1 MLEYEE
7 VRQLFGYVKVFKPQL
22 RICEY
27 ETYKAVYCGL
37 CKQIGKNYGLIPRMV
52 LSYDF
57 AFLTLMQLA
66 VSSHKISVK
75 KCRCIAHP
83 LSKRPC
89 VLCGC
94 GFDYPAAAA
103 QILIYHKLRDD
114 KQDRGAV
121 KKLSALLL
129 LAAMKNGYKKARR
142 QYPWLARDIEEQM
155 RLQINTEKK
164 RDCGFDEAAQ
174 PTAKMM
180 ESIAADLSNDERQKR
195 VLARFGYFLG
205 RFVYLCD
212 AADDLQSDM
221 KSGSFNPL
229 VSELGLKGEL
239 GESDCKRVRKFVI
252 QTLNLTLG
260 ELADCYV
267 LLEIKRFRPILDN
280 IVYMGL
286 KASCADVLHRR
297 FSPQNSDERKMT

>member
-1 MLEYEE
+1 M
-7 VRQLFGYVKVFKPQL
+7 FGYVKVFKPQL

-27 ETYKAVYCGL
+27 DAYRAVYCGL
-37 CKQIGKNYGLIPRMV
+37 CKQIGKSYGFMPRMA

-66 VSSHKISVK
+66 INTHDIKVK
-75 KCRCIAHP
+75 KERCIVHP
-83 LSKRPC
+83 LRKRPC
-89 VLCGC
+89 VSCGC

-114 KQDRGAV
+114 MADRE
-121 KKLSALLL
+121 LSKRLVAFAMLM
-129 LAAMKNGYKKARR
+129 AMKNGYTKARR
-142 QYPWLARDIEEQM
+142 AYPWLARSIEMQM
-155 RLQINTEKK
+155 KQQLRTEKK
-164 RDCGFDEAAQ
+164 ADCGFDEAAQ

-180 ESIAADLSNDERQKR
+180 ESIAQSLSTDERQKR
-195 VLARFGYFLG
+195 ILARFGYFLG

-212 AADDLQSDM
+212 AADDLKSDM

-229 VSELGLKGEL
+229 IKELRLSDEL
-239 GESDCKRVRKFVI
+239 RECDYRKIRRFVV
-252 QTLNLTLG
+252 QTLNLTLS

-267 LLEIKRFRPILDN
+267 LLEIKRFKPIIDN

-286 KASCADVLHRR
+286 KASCADVLKR
-297 FSPQNSDERKMT
+297 NYTSDKKKTTI

>member
-1 MLEYEE
+1 M
-7 VRQLFGYVKVFKPQL
+7 FGYVKVFKPQL

-27 ETYKAVYCGL
+27 DTYKAVYCGL
-37 CKQIGKNYGLIPRMV
+37 CKTIGKNYGLMPRMM

-66 VSSHKISVK
+66 VDPCKITVK

-83 LSKRPC
+83 LKKRPC
-89 VLCGC
+89 ASCGS

-103 QILIYHKLRDD
+103 QILIYHKLCDD
-114 KQDRGAV
+114 MTDRGAL
-121 KKLSALLL
+121 KKL
-129 LAAMKNGYKKARR
+129 LAAIMLATMKSGYNKARR
-142 QYPWLARDIEEQM
+142 SYPWLARDIERQM
-155 RLQINTEKK
+155 KLQLRTEKK
-164 RDCGFDEAAQ
+164 ASCGFDEAAQ

-180 ESIAADLSNDERQKR
+180 ESIAAALTTDPRQKR

-229 VSELGLKGEL
+229 IYELELSGEL
-239 GESDCKRVRKFVI
+239 NAKQYQKVRRFAV
-252 QTLNLTLG
+252 QTLNLTLS

-286 KASCADVLHRR
+286 RGSFAEMLQRR
-297 FSPQNSDERKMT
+297 FLQPDKK